1 MKTRRQTINP
11 RQHPR
16 HGLLTPVIAIALLV
30 VMAGVA
36 LVLDRLW
43 IESAMVELTACA
55 EASALAAAGELAS
68 DDLLRQESDIELH
81 LKRARKQ
88 AYNIAARNLVAG
100 KPVFLD
106 ASSEGDVRFGRIVK
120 NAESGRFRFLET
132 KNSPLSVLVTAHR
145 TRSRN
150 NPVALLCRAV
160 THLPAADAVQRAEAS
175 IDNRVLGLRPYSGVR
190 VPALPIAILDADPS
204 TDRLDTWNE
213 QIERRAGGDRYA
225 FDPVTGRVSQRSDGI
240 PEIVLTSMKLK
251 GEASD
256 ANVLL
261 ADLGTNLRNAGLT
274 RQIERGWSSSDL
286 SRFGGALML
295 DGESPVLT
303 IGALIAREQVH
314 TMKNMVGRCRICLL
328 YRNHE
333 ASGHAGFGSARCVG
347 FIAGRIM
354 SIRTL
359 EKEACEIVFQPAVV
373 TTRTAVLSANFPD
386 TNGGNEIR
394 NRYVYKLHL
403 TN

>member
-1 MKTRRQTINP
+1 MITRRRTINP
-11 RQHPR
+11 KLHQRR
-16 HGLLTPVIAIALLV
+16 GLLTPVIAIALLV

-43 IESAMVELTACA
+43 IESAMAELTTCA
-55 EASALAAAGELAS
+55 EASALAAAGELAC
-68 DDLLRQESDIELH
+68 DDLLRQEPDFELC
-81 LKRARKQ
+81 LKRGRAR
-88 AYNIAARNLVAG
+88 AYDIAARNLVAG

-106 ASSEGDVRFGRIVK
+106 ASLQGDIRFGRIVR
-120 NAESGRFRFLET
+120 NAESGRLRFLET
-132 KNSPLSVLVTAHR
+132 KNNPLCVLVTAHR

-160 THLPAADAVQRAEAS
+160 THQPAADAVERAEAS
-175 IDNRVLGLRPYSGVR
+175 IDNRVLGLRPYTGVR
-190 VPALPIAILDADPS
+190 VPALPLAILDADPS
-204 TDRLDTWNE
+204 TNRSDTWNE

-225 FDPVTGRVSQRSDGI
+225 FDPTTGRVSQEADGI
-240 PEIVLTSMKLK
+240 PEIVLKSMKLK
-251 GEASD
+251 GNASE

-261 ADLGTNLRNAGLT
+261 ANLGTNLRSARLT

-286 SRFGGALML
+286 SEFGGALML
-295 DGESPVLT
+295 DGETPVLT

-314 TMKNMVGRCRICLL
+314 TLETMVGRCRICLL
-328 YRNHE
+328 YRDHE
-333 ASGHAGFGSARCVG
+333 ATGHAGFGRARCVG

-354 SIRTL
+354 SIRAL
-359 EKEACEIVFQPAVV
+359 EQEACEIVFQPAVV

-386 TNGGNEIR
+386 TTDSNEIR